1 MFLFCLPTGLP
12 VSTYAKF
19 CHRKLQKVAITGGK
33 KVSRK
38 NRNRIVG
45 VIFTR
50 SKQDESVV
58 THVWLIE
65 VPLYWDSKLQ
75 ARTVGGRDINSP
87 HQLNTAADTVSC
99 SLTYAGGKSSFT
111 SHPSRVYVSP
121 PWRRSTT
128 VGGLLSHPP
137 CLAVLWRRWWSDRAN
152 SSQTGNCPGCRFS
165 FPSMCWAWAG
175 LRPRASS
182 GKTTPKSAVGE
193 RWKLRYYKG
202 D

>member
-58 THVWLIE
+58 THV
-65 VPLYWDSKLQ
+65 
-75 ARTVGGRDINSP
+75 
-87 HQLNTAADTVSC
+87 
-99 SLTYAGGKSSFT
+99 
-111 SHPSRVYVSP
+111 
-121 PWRRSTT
+121 
-128 VGGLLSHPP
+128 
-137 CLAVLWRRWWSDRAN
+137 
-152 SSQTGNCPGCRFS
+152 
-165 FPSMCWAWAG
+165 
-175 LRPRASS
+175 
-182 GKTTPKSAVGE
+182 
-193 RWKLRYYKG
+193 
-202 D
+202 